1 MFKESDQIEK
11 FEPKVWLSS
20 PTMHGEEF
28 EFLKE
33 AYETNWMSTGTVESL
48 MQAAE
53 FVQTVQNR
61 QGVVISAP
69 EEIAFYEKWITK
81 EELIQSARM
90 YGKSPYGEHLMRVAE
105 NRLIFQEEIT
115 YDDHRNRWSRIYRK
129 QLYISY
135 AGQVS

>member
-1 MFKESDQIEK
+1 MD
-11 FEPKVWLSS
+11 
-20 PTMHGEEF
+20 
-28 EFLKE
+28 
-33 AYETNWMSTGTVESL
+33 TGTVESL

-115 YDDHRNRWSRIYRK
+115 YDDHRNRW
-129 QLYISY
+129 QLDL
-135 AGQVS
+135 

>member
-1 MFKESDQIEK
+1 MAKKVKPSKRGELEITDLNRLYLEEEDLKVQILGRG
-11 FEPKVWLSS
+11 FAWLD
-20 PTMHGEEF
+20 
-28 EFLKE
+28 
-33 AYETNWMSTGTVESL
+33 TGTVESL

-81 EELIQSARM
+81 EELIKSARM

-105 NRLIFQEEIT
+105 NRLIF
-115 YDDHRNRWSRIYRK
+115 
-129 QLYISY
+129 
-135 AGQVS
+135 

>member
-1 MFKESDQIEK
+1 
-11 FEPKVWLSS
+11 
-20 PTMHGEEF
+20 
-28 EFLKE
+28 
-33 AYETNWMSTGTVESL
+33 

-61 QGVVISAP
+61 QGGVISAP

>member
-1 MFKESDQIEK
+1 MAK
-11 FEPKVWLSS
+11 KVKPSKRGELEITDLNRLYLEEEDLKVHILGRGFAWLD
-20 PTMHGEEF
+20 
-28 EFLKE
+28 
-33 AYETNWMSTGTVESL
+33 TGTVESL

-69 EEIAFYEKWITK
+69 EEI
-81 EELIQSARM
+81 
-90 YGKSPYGEHLMRVAE
+90 
-105 NRLIFQEEIT
+105 T
-115 YDDHRNRWSRIYRK
+115 YVDHRNRWSRIYRK